1 MIYQGSGRT
10 PVHEV
15 IIHCSATRPTGWFAE
30 LPFAEQVAEIRR
42 WHTTPKPD
50 GRGWRDIGYHRIIG
64 REGQVAIG
72 RSLYAYGAHV
82 KGRNRGTVGIC
93 LIGGHGAAKDDDFFD
108 HFTHKQDAALRQ
120 YLKELGELT
129 DIRKISGHSQYANKA
144 CPGFDADARYGCLV
158 GGL

>member
-1 MIYQGSGRT
+1 MIYQGSGRE

-15 IIHCSATRPTGWFAE
+15 IIHCAATRPTGWFAE
-30 LPFAEQVAEIRR
+30 LPFQEQVAEIRR
-42 WHTTPKPD
+42 WHMED
-50 GRGWRDIGYHRIIG
+50 RGWRDIGYHRVIG
-64 REGQVAIG
+64 REGQIAIG
-72 RSLYAYGAHV
+72 RSLYQYGAHV
-82 KGRNRGTVGIC
+82 KGHNRGTVGIC

-129 DIRKISGHSQYANKA
+129 DIRKITGHSQYANKA
-144 CPGFDADARYGCLV
+144 CPGFDARARYGSLV